1 MRQTRG
7 CNDADKH
14 AQVVSLLR
22 SLVPQRKEV
31 SKMNIPGF
39 RAEASLKSAIQ
50 MTNRSSN
57 DRPNADQADVSGIA
71 PAFWSCLKARMDC
84 AEDPNNLWIP
94 NSLLRC
100 GGFCAY
106 W

>member
-1 MRQTRG
+1 
-7 CNDADKH
+7 
-14 AQVVSLLR
+14 
-22 SLVPQRKEV
+22 
-31 SKMNIPGF
+31 MNMPGFAAEAALFNGNGRYQGF

-50 MTNRSSN
+50 MTNWSSN

-71 PAFWSCLKARMDC
+71 PAFWSCLQARMDC

-94 NSLLRC
+94 NSRLRC